1 MNIDVDKMDKLRV
14 LKKTELQELLVHY
27 KLKKTGNKP
36 DLFERLLDYY
46 NEHPDI
52 PIYTP
57 KGKDNSGK
65 LIIPNTKIHSNNTNT
80 FGNYNCKNNIISNN
94 MEITKYMNEH
104 DCLNII
110 HIIENMSFSYP
121 IQNVFHRNVMDC
133 IFQTYSHYRLKY
145 NSSVKVARMKCD
157 MINYETRR
165 YLYELKHFFELLKIA
180 KQHTKQIN
188 MIQRAY
194 KTHILKK
201 INKLRG
207 PAFIKRHLCKNSEDF
222 ITYESVKYVHPDIFY
237 SFRDEHDSCIY
248 GFNIESLIEYI
259 RCYKCKKILNPYNN
273 RPISLKAMQ
282 HIITTFNE
290 LRKSGR
296 IKKKQLIK
304 MTPEN
309 KMKDKAIHVFHRID
323 MLGNY
328 TDVNWFLDL
337 NIYHLK
343 TLYREA
349 EDIWNYRAQHLT
361 PEIKRKHIP
370 RNDAFRLKPYKIN
383 AMTNKLQIQ
392 NIILDEFK
400 KFITEGETE
409 EECQTGA
416 LWMLT
421 ALVKVSPAQSEAM
434 GWLVQ

>member
-1 MNIDVDKMDKLRV
+1 MNVDVDKMDKLRI
-14 LKKTELQELLVHY
+14 LKKSELQELLVHY

-36 DLFERLLDYY
+36 QLFERLLDYY
-46 NEHPDI
+46 NEHPNV

-57 KGKDNSGK
+57 SGKTSSGK
-65 LIIPNTKIHSNNTNT
+65 LIIPKIKSSGIKE
-80 FGNYNCKNNIISNN
+80 FSKMNCKNNIIPCNQN
-94 MEITKYMNEH
+94 MVHSKYITEL
-104 DCLNII
+104 DCEQII
-110 HIIENMSFSYP
+110 YIIEKFKFSYP
-121 IQNVFHRNVMDC
+121 LQTVFHRNVGDR
-133 IFQTYSHYRLKY
+133 IRETYSYYKLKY
-145 NSSVKVARMKCD
+145 NSKIKVAKVKCA
-157 MINYETRR
+157 MMNYETRR

-180 KQHTKQIN
+180 KQHTDNIIT
-188 MIQRAY
+188 IQRAY
-194 KTHILKK
+194 KLYLLRK
-201 INKLRG
+201 INRLRG
-207 PAFIKRHLCKNSEDF
+207 PAFIKRHLCKNSDDF
-222 ITYESVKYVHPDIFY
+222 ITYESIATVHPDIFY

-259 RCYKCKKILNPYNN
+259 RCYKCKKIVNPHNN
-273 RPISLKAMQ
+273 RQLSIKIMQ

-290 LRKSGR
+290 LRKSGL

-304 MTPEN
+304 LSPEN

-337 NIYHLK
+337 NIYQLK

-361 PEIKRKHIP
+361 PAIKRRHIP
-370 RNDAFRLKPYKIN
+370 KNDAFRLKPYKIN

-392 NIILDEFK
+392 NIVLDEFK
-400 KFITEGETE
+400 KFVTEGETD
-409 EECQTGA
+409 EECKTGA

-421 ALVKVSPAQSEAM
+421 ALVKVSPAQSEVM